1 MGCNSNFII
10 ISIEICLCFNFMIG
24 IVFRDS
30 FKKCFNTYKLIFERS
45 SASDLMILKDGTNGN
60 ICVRSK

>member
-1 MGCNSNFII
+1 
-10 ISIEICLCFNFMIG
+10 MIG